1 MAYTNDNKFNFEY
14 PELTKIHGEPNH
26 LTILN
31 MTKELKVNVQSQR
44 SEIGGG
50 HYGYLP
56 LVIPEADFLTLPT
69 TNNVVFPTTPA
80 PFTVAAG
87 TTAVQSM
94 IQKSQWETETKAYLE
109 YVQMQLA
116 LKNQISQAIERFGF

>member
-1 MAYTNDNKFNFEY
+1 M
-14 PELTKIHGEPNH
+14 I
-26 LTILN
+26 
-31 MTKELKVNVQSQR
+31 KELKVNAQSQQ

-56 LVIPEADFLTLPT
+56 LVILEVEFLTLPT
-69 TNNVVFPTTPA
+69 TAAVNFSVSPA

-94 IQKSQWETETKAYLE
+94 IQKSQWETYMKAYLE
-109 YVQMQLA
+109 YMQMQLA
-116 LKNQISQAIERFGF
+116 LKTQRST